1 MSKAVDV
8 KVTTLISRKK
18 PAAEILE
25 RIHGV
30 LEGDDFPALPIRC
43 LTAAVLVWGKSSP
56 GWVRH

>member
-1 MSKAVDV
+1 M
-8 KVTTLISRKK
+8 RYRGNGKK
-18 PAAEILE
+18 PEAETAAAEILE
-25 RIHGV
+25 RIDGV